1 AHVDTHNLTGSL
13 NAVFALSAFE
23 DGGIVVED
31 PSGPERASYKGQVI
45 SGRVVPFRDRVLQF
59 DAQSQKHWTQPW
71 KGTRQVLVAYSV
83 PLKGLAESD
92 IKFLHGLNFQLPFIA
107 SPPAVPVDHR
117 PWAFEIFAGSAS
129 LSKAWHQAGLQV
141 LSFDI
146 HVRGASVP
154 MVPLDLTQ
162 PSAEKILWDLIRR
175 VKPIA
180 LHVGM
185 PCGTSSRARERKLPA
200 KLVAAGA
207 PEPQPLRDA
216 QHPLGLPHID
226 PASLDGIR
234 VHKANQLYALS
245 LQLAL
250 YAARHKLVISL
261 ENPSRSWAWAAL
273 IQMLRA
279 LQSPADEKL
288 YNALEIVGT
297 CLAARCGLPQVSS
310 AAVGKQSRKHKP
322 LIPEFKHVIT
332 VAADAVTKDMKV
344 LREVSFQGEFAG
356 DHRLAVAGDSSLAN
370 KDFDKEVEPPSGVVT
385 LGASPSPP
393 SGSSRDP
400 PQGKSVKV
408 GVYHSPSDFCEMAK
422 NLQHPF
428 DYMHP
433 VASITKEAV
442 DFLMNSSPEQVAL
455 HRKLALLKLQLIIK
469 RSEKEE
475 ERLHASMEAPVAKV
489 MKGKKIVALRTL
501 LEQEG
506 YDDLAAVD
514 FLSNGVGVLGSEE
527 HPSCFEKKVKP
538 ATLTEECLRET
549 ARARREAIIADEG
562 RCDKV
567 KAKLLQEVTQ
577 EEAKLGFLDGP
588 YSAEEITNL
597 VGHEHWCVI
606 RRFLLDQGSKQRPID
621 DACQSQ
627 TNAAYS
633 TTICLELHNAD
644 YIASVA
650 LFIAKKV
657 KEGRQRFGSGDWVGK
672 CLDLTKAYK
681 QLALHPSH
689 RDLCVTYFRGPDGK
703 EMFFLP
709 NSLMF
714 GATAAVYGFIRVSR
728 CLWFLVNRCLRVP
741 SAVYFDD
748 YPIFTPCEGS
758 KDADEAV
765 SQFLSM
771 LGWDHAKTGQ
781 KGKPCASS
789 FDVLGMTLDLS
800 QVRQGLVT
808 LRNKPGRAEKML
820 EAFEEVDVPEAI
832 TRHQIQVLHGLLN
845 FAAGFLAG
853 RSLKHVCYDLL
864 ELLEWRGNLAFA
876 RLKELARRTREILEG
891 SPPRLLSCLFAP
903 EPILIWTDGSWE
915 CGVAGIG
922 ACVWDPLAQA
932 GQVFAGEAPAWALD
946 AWRADFDTDKEPQLI
961 CHIELFV
968 MVTVRWMLAER
979 LLNRRVIL
987 FVDNESARF
996 AILKGGSNS
1005 RGMSDLVRAFDRPD
1019 LKHPMLYWVD
1029 RVPSYSNVADGPSK
1043 STDVRRWIWKQ
1054 WTSLS
1059 GTEARED

>member
-1 AHVDTHNLTGSL
+1 
-13 NAVFALSAFE
+13 
-23 DGGIVVED
+23 
-31 PSGPERASYKGQVI
+31 
-45 SGRVVPFRDRVLQF
+45 
-59 DAQSQKHWTQPW
+59 
-71 KGTRQVLVAYSV
+71 
-83 PLKGLAESD
+83 
-92 IKFLHGLNFQLPFIA
+92 
-107 SPPAVPVDHR
+107 
-117 PWAFEIFAGSAS
+117 
-129 LSKAWHQAGLQV
+129 
-141 LSFDI
+141 
-146 HVRGASVP
+146 

-162 PSAEKILWDLIRR
+162 PSAETILWDLIRR

-185 PCGTSSRARERKLPA
+185 PCGTSSRARERKLPS

-226 PASLDGIR
+226 HASLDGIR
-234 VHKANQLYALS
+234 VYKANQLYALS
-245 LQLAL
+245 LKLAL
-250 YAARHKLVISL
+250 YAARHNLVISL

-273 IQMLRA
+273 VQMLRN
-279 LQSPADEKL
+279 LRSPADECL
-288 YNALEIVGT
+288 TAFLRSQGT

-332 VAADAVTKDMKV
+332 VACDAVTKGMKV
-344 LREVSFQGEFAG
+344 LREVSFQGEIAG
-356 DHRLAVAGDSSLAN
+356 DHRLAVTGDSNLAN
-370 KDFDKEVEPPSGVVT
+370 KDFDKEVEPPSGSGT

-408 GVYHSPSDFCEMAK
+408 GVYHSPSEFCEMAK

-442 DFLMNSSPEQVAL
+442 DFLMNSSPDQVAL

-475 ERLHASMEAPVAKV
+475 ERLHAGMEAPVAKV

-501 LEQEG
+501 LEQ
-506 YDDLAAVD
+506 
-514 FLSNGVGVLGSEE
+514 
-527 HPSCFEKKVKP
+527 
-538 ATLTEECLRET
+538 
-549 ARARREAIIADEG
+549 
-562 RCDKV
+562 V

-577 EEAKLGFLDGP
+577 EEVRLGFLDGP

-633 TTICLELHNAD
+633 TTIRLELHNAD

-714 GATAAVYGFIRVSR
+714 GATAAVI
-728 CLWFLVNRCLRVP
+728 P

-758 KDADEAV
+758 KDADDAA

-771 LGWDHAKTGQ
+771 LG
-781 KGKPCASS
+781 
-789 FDVLGMTLDLS
+789 
-800 QVRQGLVT
+800 
-808 LRNKPGRAEKML
+808 
-820 EAFEEVDVPEAI
+820 
-832 TRHQIQVLHGLLN
+832 
-845 FAAGFLAG
+845 
-853 RSLKHVCYDLL
+853 
-864 ELLEWRGNLAFA
+864 
-876 RLKELARRTREILEG
+876 
-891 SPPRLLSCLFAP
+891 
-903 EPILIWTDGSWE
+903 
-915 CGVAGIG
+915 
-922 ACVWDPLAQA
+922 
-932 GQVFAGEAPAWALD
+932 
-946 AWRADFDTDKEPQLI
+946 
-961 CHIELFV
+961 
-968 MVTVRWMLAER
+968 
-979 LLNRRVIL
+979 
-987 FVDNESARF
+987 
-996 AILKGGSNS
+996 
-1005 RGMSDLVRAFDRPD
+1005 
-1019 LKHPMLYWVD
+1019 
-1029 RVPSYSNVADGPSK
+1029 
-1043 STDVRRWIWKQ
+1043 
-1054 WTSLS
+1054 
-1059 GTEARED
+1059 